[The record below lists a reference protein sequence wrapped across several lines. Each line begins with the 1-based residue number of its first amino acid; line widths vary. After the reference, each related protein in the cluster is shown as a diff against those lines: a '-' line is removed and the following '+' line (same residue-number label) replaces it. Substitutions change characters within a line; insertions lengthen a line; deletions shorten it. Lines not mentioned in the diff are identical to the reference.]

1 MQSTYVVAASHFH
14 VSPFEEMVTRVF
26 ETDDTT
32 AGKGFFTNWLWRETE
47 RLVEEG
53 IFRGNLQVGF
63 KGPFHPEIRFAAS
76 RGKPAEA
83 FGVVFVWREK
93 SAAMFVSAGVSESR
107 GRFAREGTCVG
118 GNVVARSVV
127 PQTGTG
133 VGGKTDCVV

>member
-32 AGKGFFTNWLWRETE
+32 AGIGFFTNWLWRETE

-76 RGKPAEA
+76 RGKPP
-83 FGVVFVWREK
+83 K
-93 SAAMFVSAGVSESR
+93 HSALFLY
-107 GRFAREGTCVG
+107 
-118 GNVVARSVV
+118 
-127 PQTGTG
+127 
-133 VGGKTDCVV
+133 GGKKRGSVCVSGSFRVTWAFRT